1 MAPYTSYTTHRVRR
15 ILNRLSRANASGKN
29 EILRGAEDVKKGHTF
44 AAAGAYLKILDR
56 ILSSLLILG
65 GIGHTLGSLHF
76 YKSDQMTLLW
86 SLCAS
91 LFVFL
96 FAALSLLRA
105 GRPQD
110 AALAWLCLVAGLC
123 WIAASLRFGVLIGN
137 LFDPRPLIFGV
148 LTLGLCAFCVRTL
161 IGKR

>member
-1 MAPYTSYTTHRVRR
+1 MKSDG
-15 ILNRLSRANASGKN
+15 S
-29 EILRGAEDVKKGHTF
+29 EDVKTQNF
-44 AAAGAYLKILDR
+44 VVSEVYLKILDR
-56 ILSSLLILG
+56 ILSCLLILG

-76 YKSDQMTLLW
+76 YKNDQMTLLW

-96 FAALSLLRA
+96 FAAVSLIRA
-105 GRPQD
+105 GRPKD
-110 AALAWLCLVAGLC
+110 SALAWVCLGAGLC

-137 LFDPRPLIFGV
+137 LLDFRPLVFGL

>member
-1 MAPYTSYTTHRVRR
+1 VGAAHGEVM
-15 ILNRLSRANASGKN
+15 NRSGGLSSLGSLSSH
-29 EILRGAEDVKKGHTF
+29 EPVKKGHTF
-44 AAAGAYLKILDR
+44 AAVGAYLKILDR
-56 ILSSLLILG
+56 VLSCLLILG
-65 GIGHTLGSLHF
+65 GIGHTFGSLQF

-96 FAALSLLRA
+96 LATLSLIRA
-105 GRPQD
+105 GRPHD
-110 AALAWLCLVAGLC
+110 RALAWVCLVAGLC
-123 WIAASLRFGVLIGN
+123 WIAASLRFAVLIGN
-137 LFDPRPLIFGV
+137 LLDFRPLIFGV

>member
-1 MAPYTSYTTHRVRR
+1 M
-15 ILNRLSRANASGKN
+15 
-29 EILRGAEDVKKGHTF
+29 
-44 AAAGAYLKILDR
+44 KILDR
-56 ILSSLLILG
+56 ILSCLLILG
-65 GIGHTLGSLHF
+65 GIGHMLGSLHG
-76 YKSDQMTLLW
+76 YKNDQMTLLW

-96 FAALSLLRA
+96 FAALSLIRA
-105 GRPQD
+105 GRPND
-110 AALAWLCLVAGLC
+110 TPLAWLCLVAGLG

-161 IGKR
+161 IVDR